1 MDYRLFYAQGSAS
14 DGIRLV
20 LEEIGVPYKL
30 LQSTIERGKPRPPEQ
45 LEINPNGWVPVLMY
59 GDNGIYECAAITIFL
74 CDRHPEAKLA
84 PKLNDPKRGLYL
96 QTLVYFSNSVQTA
109 FQTYYHPNRFADTQA
124 DEISAQRRGIR
135 RLLETWKVI
144 DDQIGD
150 NEWVLGESFS
160 AVDIYLFML
169 TTWLKTSRGHPTT
182 DEFPNVKRIADSVM
196 SRPRTQLVYSEWIA
210 ERKDQNTLNLN

>member
-1 MDYRLFYAQGSAS
+1 MDYRLFYALGSAS

-59 GDNGIYECAAITIFL
+59 GDDGIYECAAITIFL

-109 FQTYYHPNRFADTQA
+109 FQTYYHPERFVDTQA

-169 TTWLKTSRGHPTT
+169 TTWLKNSLGHPTT
-182 DEFPNVKRIADSVM
+182 DEFPNVKRIADAVM
-196 SRPRTQLVYSEWIA
+196 TRPGTQLVYSEWIA
-210 ERKDQNTLNLN
+210 ERKANIL

>member
-14 DGIRLV
+14 DGIRLL
-20 LEEIGVPYKL
+20 LEEIGMPYKL

-74 CDRHPEAKLA
+74 CDRHPEANLA

>member
-74 CDRHPEAKLA
+74 CDRHPEANLA

-109 FQTYYHPNRFADTQA
+109 FQTYYHPDRFADTQA

-169 TTWLKTSRGHPTT
+169 TTWLKTSLGHPTT
-182 DEFPNVKRIADSVM
+182 DDFPNVKRIADAVM
-196 SRPRTQLVYSEWIA
+196 TRPSTQLVYSEWIA
-210 ERKDQNTLNLN
+210 ERKDKTL

>member
-59 GDNGIYECAAITIFL
+59 GDYGIYECAAITIFL
-74 CDRHPEAKLA
+74 CDRHPEANLA
-84 PKLNDPKRGLYL
+84 PNLSDPKRGLYL

-109 FQTYYHPNRFADTQA
+109 FQTYYHPERFADTQT
-124 DEISAQRRGIR
+124 DKISAQRRGIR
-135 RLLETWKVI
+135 RLFETWKVI
-144 DDQIGD
+144 DNQIGD
-150 NEWVLGESFS
+150 NEWVLGKSFS
-160 AVDIYLFML
+160 SVDIYLFML

-182 DEFPNVKRIADSVM
+182 DEFPNVKRIADAVM
-196 SRPRTQLVYSEWIA
+196 SRPSTQLVYSEWIA
-210 ERKDQNTLNLN
+210 ERKDKTL

>member
-74 CDRHPEAKLA
+74 CDRHPEANLA
-84 PKLNDPKRGLYL
+84 PKINDPKRGLYL
-96 QTLVYFSNSVQTA
+96 QTLLYFSSSIQTA
-109 FQTYYHPNRFADTQA
+109 FQTYYHPERFADKQV
-124 DEISAQRRGIR
+124 DELSAQKRGIR
-135 RLLETWKVI
+135 RLFETWKVI
-144 DDQIGD
+144 NDQIGH

-169 TTWLKTSRGHPTT
+169 TTWLKTSLGHPTT
-182 DEFPNVKRIADSVM
+182 DEFPNVKRIADTVM
-196 SRPRTQLVYSEWIA
+196 SHPSTQLVYSEWIA
-210 ERKDQNTLNLN
+210 ERKDKTL

>member
-74 CDRHPEAKLA
+74 CDRHPEATLA
-84 PKLNDPKRGLYL
+84 PNLNDPKRGLYL

-109 FQTYYHPNRFADTQA
+109 FQTYYHPERFADTQA

-144 DDQIGD
+144 DVQIGD
-150 NEWVLGESFS
+150 NEWVLGKNFS
-160 AVDIYLFML
+160 SVDIYLFML

-182 DEFPNVKRIADSVM
+182 DEFPNVKRIADAVM
-196 SRPRTQLVYSEWIA
+196 SRPSTQLVYSEWIA
-210 ERKDQNTLNLN
+210 ERKEKTL

>member
-20 LEEIGVPYKL
+20 LEEIGMPYKL
-30 LQSTIERGKPRPPEQ
+30 LQSTIERGKPRPSEQ

-74 CDRHPEAKLA
+74 CDRHPEANLA

-109 FQTYYHPNRFADTQA
+109 FQTYYHPDRFADTQA

-135 RLLETWKVI
+135 RLFETWKVI

-182 DEFPNVKRIADSVM
+182 DEFTNVKRIADAVM
-196 SRPRTQLVYSEWIA
+196 TRPSTQLVYSEWIA
-210 ERKDQNTLNLN
+210 ERKDKTL